1 MIPWRKA
8 LFLLVL
14 PLALPALGHAEEDS
28 LRRQA
33 YLGAALAPP
42 AGGKP
47 GAEVVRVRP
56 ETAAEAAGFQV
67 GDRILKVNGRPLD
80 SPVAFETFYGRLRGG
95 DTAEFEIQ
103 RQGETLTK
111 KVTLP
116 DMPRETYDN
125 LDVFYGSVTSDK
137 GHRQRTIVT
146 RPKGAAGRL
155 PGLLLVGWLSCA
167 PVDWP
172 LGANA
177 GYSKLLRGVATDS
190 GFVMMRVEKPGVGD
204 SEGPPCIEVDF
215 ETELAGYRAAL
226 RALKQRPDVDPEKV
240 FIFGMSNGG
249 GIAPL
254 VAQDE
259 KVRGYLVTGGWV
271 KTWFEHMIENERRV
285 ARLRG
290 LSPGEVSDRM
300 RGLTELYT
308 LYLIQ
313 KMKPGDVIR
322 QKPALAALWQDLP
335 GHQYGRPAAFYQQLQ
350 DLNLEAAWDKVE
362 APVLVVYG
370 EHDHIMSR
378 EDHEMIAGIVNRRR
392 PGSARFVA
400 IPKMDHLFYTHESME
415 QSFKDYASGT
425 FDPSLIALMVSWM
438 KDQI

>member
-1 MIPWRKA
+1 MSAIRKVLAVLA
-8 LFLLVL
+8 LS
-14 PLALPALGHAEEDS
+14 LALPVLARAEDAP

-33 YLGAALAPP
+33 YLGAALVPP
-42 AGGKP
+42 SAAKP

-56 ETAAEAAGFQV
+56 ETAAEAAGLQV
-67 GDRILKVNGRPLD
+67 GDRLMKVNGRALD
-80 SPVAFETFYGRLRGG
+80 GPVAFETYYGRLRGG
-95 DTAEFEIQ
+95 DTAELEIQ
-103 RQGETLTK
+103 RQNETLTK

-116 DMPRETYDN
+116 AMPLETYEN
-125 LDVFYGSVTSDK
+125 LDVFYESVTSDK
-137 GHRQRTIVT
+137 GNRHRTIVT
-146 RPKGAAGRL
+146 RPKGAAGKL
-155 PGLLLVGWLSCA
+155 PALLLVGWLSCA
-167 PVDWP
+167 PVEWP

-177 GYSKLLRGVATDS
+177 GYSKLLSGVATDS
-190 GFVMMRVEKPGVGD
+190 GFLLMRVEKPGVGD
-204 SEGPPCIEVDF
+204 SEGPPCIEADF
-215 ETELAGYRAAL
+215 DAELAGYRAAL
-226 RALKQRPDVDPEKV
+226 RALKQRPDVDPDKV

-254 VAQDE
+254 VVQDE

-322 QKPALAALWQDLP
+322 QKPALAAFWQDLP
-335 GHQYGRPAAFYQQLQ
+335 GHQYGRPAAFYHQLQ

-362 APVLVVYG
+362 VPVLVVYG

-378 EDHEMIAGIVNRRR
+378 EDHEMIAEIVNRGR

-425 FDPSLIALMVSWM
+425 FDPALVTLMVGWL
-438 KDQI
+438 KEQI